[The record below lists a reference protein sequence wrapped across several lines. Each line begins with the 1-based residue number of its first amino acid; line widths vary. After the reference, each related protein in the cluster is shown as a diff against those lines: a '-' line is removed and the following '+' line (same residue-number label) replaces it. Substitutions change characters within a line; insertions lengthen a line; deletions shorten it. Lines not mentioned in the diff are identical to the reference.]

1 MKSSTYGGEVAAV
14 PPTGGADTGVSSLD
28 RRALTAG
35 LRKQVRALE
44 TDLLERSDNV
54 DQYRDRLRGAYEQER
69 AAGRTAATYG
79 AWRDAY
85 ITQAAV
91 GWVLG
96 TVFVRYCEDNELIAR
111 PFLAGQGGRLAEA
124 EERQSAYL
132 AQQHGAHDRDWLAEA
147 FRHLARSHTV
157 MARIFARE
165 HNPLWELSPS
175 PRAATG
181 LVAFWRQRGE
191 DGSLRFDFTDPQL
204 DTGFLGDLY
213 QDISEA
219 SRQTYAL
226 IQTPEFIEEFILD
239 VTADPAIAEF
249 GLQGFRAIDPA
260 CGSGSFLLGLFGRLL
275 RAWRAVEPG
284 TPDDE
289 LICRTLESVHGCDA
303 NLFAVN
309 ITRFRLLMAAAQAS
323 GRRVLS
329 QVPGRVVNV
338 AVGDALLDGRGAP
351 GGPRVVLLPG
361 GAGDSARRLEDVGE
375 FSRTCDLLGQNSYH
389 VVVGE
394 PPFISVRDKVK
405 IAAYRES
412 YDVAAGMFPLSLLF
426 AVRMFRLAVR
436 KSEGTSAGYV
446 GQFTSSSFAK
456 RAYGEKLIEDFLPRV
471 GLTHVIDTSG
481 AYVPG
486 HGTPT
491 LILIGRND
499 PTLSDAPV
507 RSVWGVHG
515 EPSVPA
521 NPAEGMVWRS
531 ILDQIG
537 RPGSTSEWVSV
548 EDEPRHRFARFPWT
562 MAGGGATDL
571 MDLLAGAPRR
581 LADVL
586 SGPARVVADP
596 GEQSVFDLGRPWFTR
611 HPDAAGL
618 GLDIVTGESVR
629 DWRTE
634 AVGEVLAPYDG
645 DGSPLPLD
653 LRASWGRHL
662 WTMRQVLR
670 EAAGPR
676 ESSQPRPWWTWR
688 RRLPERHR
696 GPLITFAAVA
706 THNHFVPAHGET
718 VFSRTAPVLQLP
730 ADTGED
736 AYLGLLGVLNSSTAC
751 FWLKQTSYSKGTAGA
766 ALSSPGEEW
775 ARVYNF
781 VSKSVLQLPLPSDAP
796 RARSRELTRLAR
808 LLDAEEPNAV
818 CADRRTPSR
827 RTLDAARVAHEQTSH
842 EMVALQEELDWDVY
856 GSYGLLSAEERA
868 RLTTPPTFELPA
880 LRPGERAFEIVWA
893 RRVVDGTASLS
904 WFEKL
909 SWFER
914 HGVTPV
920 TDVPN
925 HWPAAYRDVVQA
937 RIDAIE
943 SSRVMALVERP
954 EYKRRW
960 VTEPWE
966 KREAR
971 ALRSW
976 LLDRCEDEQLWFED
990 KNSERRPRLRTIGQL
1005 ARELGDD
1012 AQVRSTAA
1020 LYAADHLGRR
1030 KATLA
1035 EVLTVILDGEQ
1046 VPYAA
1051 ALRYKESGLRKRA
1064 QWEQVWELQR
1074 REDETGQALGI
1085 PVPPKF
1091 ASVDFQRASYWSIRR
1106 RLDIPRERFISYPD
1120 AAAEGDGSLL
1130 GWSGW
1135 GDTDRVRVLFDLIAV
1150 CRQEPRPSVYRIA
1163 PLLAGIQ
1170 ELLPWVRQ
1178 WGTGSELGPQS
1189 DPAGAFQRE
1198 FDDLRTAFGLS
1209 THDLTSWRPRRPPSK
1224 RGAR

>member
-1 MKSSTYGGEVAAV
+1 M

-28 RRALTAG
+28 RGTLTAG

-44 TDLLERSDNV
+44 ADLLERSDNV
-54 DQYRDRLRGAYEQER
+54 DQYRDRLRSGYEQER
-69 AAGRTAATYG
+69 VAGRTAATYG
-79 AWRDAY
+79 TWRDAY
-85 ITQAAV
+85 ITQAALA
-91 GWVLG
+91 WALG

-111 PFLAGQGGRLAEA
+111 PFVAGPGGRLAEA

-132 AQQHGAHDRDWLAEA
+132 AQQHGAQDRDWLVEA
-147 FRHLARSHTV
+147 FTHLARSHPV

-175 PRAATG
+175 PRVATG

-191 DGSLRFDFTDPQL
+191 DGSLRFVFTDPQL
-204 DTGFLGDLY
+204 DTRFLGDLY

-219 SRQTYAL
+219 ARQTYAL

-249 GLQGFRAIDPA
+249 GLPGFRAMDPA
-260 CGSGSFLLGLFGRLL
+260 CGSGGFLLGLFGRLL
-275 RAWRAVEPG
+275 SAWRGHEPG
-284 TPDDE
+284 TSDDE
-289 LICRTLESVHGCDA
+289 LIRRALESVHGCDV
-303 NLFAVN
+303 NPFAVN

-338 AVGDALLDGRGAP
+338 AVGDALLDGRDAP
-351 GGPRVVLLPG
+351 GGPRSALLFDVPG
-361 GAGDSARRLEDVGE
+361 DGARTSEDVGE
-375 FSRTCDLLGQNSYH
+375 FSRTCDLLGRNSYH

-394 PPFISVRDKVK
+394 PPFISVRDRAK
-405 IAAYRES
+405 IAAYRDS
-412 YDVAAGMFPLSLLF
+412 YDVAAGIFPLSLLF

-446 GQFTSSSFAK
+446 GQYTSSSFTK
-456 RAYGEKLIEDFLPRV
+456 RAYGEKLIEEFLPGV

-499 PTLSDAPV
+499 PTLSDTPV

-515 EPSVPA
+515 EPRVPA
-521 NPAEGMVWRS
+521 IPAEGMVWRS
-531 ILDQIG
+531 ILDQIDW
-537 RPGSTSEWVSV
+537 PGSTSEWVSV

-562 MAGGGATDL
+562 MAGGGAADL
-571 MDLLAGAPRR
+571 MDRLAEPPRR
-581 LADVL
+581 LADIL
-586 SGPARVVADP
+586 SGPVQVGADP
-596 GEQSVFDLGRPWFTR
+596 GEQGVFDLGRPWFTR

-618 GLDIVTGESVR
+618 GIDLVTGESVR

-634 AVGEVLAPYDG
+634 SVAEILAPFDG
-645 DGSPLPLD
+645 DGSPLTLD
-653 LRASWGRHL
+653 LGASWGRHL

-670 EAAGPR
+670 AAAGPR
-676 ESSQPRPWWTWR
+676 ESSQTRPWWTWR
-688 RRLPERHR
+688 RRLPERRR

-706 THNHFVPAHGET
+706 THNHFVPAHDET

-736 AYLGLLGVLNSSTAC
+736 TYPGLLGVLNSSTAC
-751 FWLKQTSYSKGTAGA
+751 FWLKQTSSSKGAAGA
-766 ALSSPGEEW
+766 TPSSRGEEW

-781 VSKSVLQLPLPSDAP
+781 VPKSVLQLPLPPDAP
-796 RARSRELTRLAR
+796 RARSRELIRLAR
-808 LLDAEEPNAV
+808 LRDAKEPNAV

-827 RTLDAARVAHEQTSH
+827 RTLDAARVAHEQISH

-856 GSYGLLSAEERA
+856 DSYGLLSAEERA
-868 RLTTPPTFELPA
+868 RLTTPPGFELPA
-880 LRPGERAFEIVWA
+880 LSPGERAFEIVWA
-893 RRVVDGTASLS
+893 RKYADPEKPIS
-904 WFEKL
+904 WFEGL
-909 SWFER
+909 RWFES

-943 SSRVMALVERP
+943 SSRMIALVERP
-954 EYKRRW
+954 EHKRRW
-960 VTEPWE
+960 LTEPWG
-966 KREAR
+966 KREER

-976 LLDRCEDEQLWFED
+976 LLDRCEDERLWFED
-990 KNSERRPRLRTIGQL
+990 KNGERRPCPRTIGQL
-1005 ARELGDD
+1005 ARKLGDD
-1012 AQVRSTAA
+1012 AEVHSTAA

-1035 EVLTVILDGEQ
+1035 EVLAVILDAEQ
-1046 VPYAA
+1046 LPYAA

-1074 REDETGQALGI
+1074 REDETGEALGI

-1091 ASVDFQRASYWSIRR
+1091 ASIDFQRASYWSIRR
-1106 RLDIPRERFISYPD
+1106 RLDIPRERFISYPG
-1120 AAAEGDGSLL
+1120 AAAEGDGLLL

-1135 GDTDRVRVLFDLIAV
+1135 SDTDRVRVLFDLISV
-1150 CRQEPRPSVYRIA
+1150 CRQQPRPSAYRIA

-1178 WGTGSELGPQS
+1178 WGTGYEPGRQT
-1189 DPAGAFQRE
+1189 DPAVDFQCE

-1209 THDLTSWRPRRPPSK
+1209 THDLASWRPRRPTSK
-1224 RGAR
+1224 RDDR